1 MERLS
6 TGGTRVL
13 KPHTSPIAD
22 TLDVCLDNLTVCV
35 GEQRTLWGAQT
46 RSRHARPNFCT
57 PQVIEVRARKPETL
71 AYGCWQTRPD
81 ERIELRLCELFLAL
95 QALLAEYRPDAVAL
109 EESFVGLDPRG
120 ALSIGQV
127 RGALLVACA
136 DAGFACVEYPPA
148 QVKQAVCGHGRA
160 DKQQVQRMAKTL
172 LGLASTPTPT
182 HAADALAICHAL
194 APPLLRL
201 AS

>member
-6 TGGTRVL
+6 TGGTRAHAGHIRRVFYPRL
-13 KPHTSPIAD
+13 
-22 TLDVCLDNLTVCV
+22 VRVV
-35 GEQRTLWGAQT
+35 G
-46 RSRHARPNFCT
+46 
-57 PQVIEVRARKPETL
+57 I
-71 AYGCWQTRPD
+71 
-81 ERIELRLCELFLAL
+81 
-95 QALLAEYRPDAVAL
+95 
-109 EESFVGLDPRG
+109 DPRG

-182 HAADALAICHAL
+182 HAADALA
-194 APPLLRL
+194 
-201 AS
+201 